1 MIGKNVNDLLTEY
14 LSAKSG
20 WSFDGRSRF
29 LGLTSQTEGD
39 LANLA
44 RWRVEIA
51 SDGLDLNAKSGM
63 ERDVSTW
70 AQQNQIRVTCYFK
83 KTTQNHNVTSPAP
96 RSGGTRGAFG
106 ITFARRQIP
115 GVKRIIAVASGKG
128 GVGKSTVSSNLAVA
142 LARSGRRVGLVDAD
156 IYGPSSPMMLGVGGP
171 LGITADRML
180 IPHTAHGIK
189 VVSMGFLADAERPAI
204 WRGPMA
210 SKALEQF
217 LFGTAWGELDELIVD
232 LPPGTGDIQLT
243 LIEKLPMAGA
253 VLVTTPQD
261 VAMIDLKKA
270 WAMFEKLGVPIIGAI
285 ENMAVYRCTNCG
297 HEDHV
302 FGEGGLD
309 DFARSK
315 RIAIL
320 GRLPLDKHIRI
331 SGDAGIP
338 VASDVEDRFGL
349 AAPFMELASRV
360 VAVEA
365 SRSAALH

>member
-14 LSAKSG
+14 FGAKPE
-20 WSFDGRSRF
+20 WSFDGGSRF
-29 LGLTSQTEGD
+29 LALTPQTGGD
-39 LANLA
+39 LNSVD
-44 RWRVEIA
+44 RWKVEIA
-51 SDGLDLNAKSGM
+51 SDGMDLNAKSAM
-63 ERDVSTW
+63 EREISTW
-70 AQQNQIRVTCYFK
+70 AQQNQMRVTCYFK
-83 KTTQNHNVTSPAP
+83 KTTQNHGVTSPSP
-96 RSGGTRGAFG
+96 RSGGARGAFG
-106 ITFARRQIP
+106 VTFARRQIP

-171 LGITADRML
+171 LGVTTDRML

-270 WAMFEKLGVPIIGAI
+270 WAMFEKLGVPVIGAV
-285 ENMAVYRCTNCG
+285 ENMAVHRCTNCG

-309 DFARSK
+309 EFARSK

-338 VASDVEDRFGL
+338 VACDVADQFGL
-349 AAPFMELASRV
+349 AAPFMELANRV
-360 VAVEA
+360 VAADLGQVGT
-365 SRSAALH
+365 LH